1 MENKIVNTV
10 VPVGSGGFLMWAAG
24 LPWPTI
30 SYVIGILVAVL
41 GLGISWYFQWKKDKR
56 DRAES
61 IVIIEAYKRGIG
73 YGKERSGEQQLD

>member
-30 SYVIGILVAVL
+30 SYVVGILVAVL

-61 IVIIEAYKRGIG
+61 IVIIEAYKQGIG
-73 YGKERSGEQQLD
+73 HGKERSGEQLLD

>member
-30 SYVIGILVAVL
+30 SYVVGILVAVL
-41 GLGISWYFQWKKDKR
+41 GLGISWYFQWQKDKR

-61 IVIIEAYKRGIG
+61 IAIIEAYKQGVG
-73 YGKERSGEQQLD
+73 FGKERAGE